1 MIAKIIEASVK
12 NRFLVILF
20 TLIVIGI
27 GIHNVYNLPV
37 DAIPDLSD
45 VQVIVYAE
53 YPGQAPQIVEDQVTY
68 PLATTMLAVPN
79 VKVVRGQSMF
89 SMSFVYIIFE
99 DGTDLYWA
107 RSRVLEYLSS
117 IQGKLPAGV
126 TPSLGPDATGVGW
139 VYEYVLQDTTGKYDL
154 AELRTLQDWYLRY
167 ALRTVP
173 DVAEVASVGGFV
185 KQYQVKVDP
194 NKLASYGIPLSKV
207 KQAIQ
212 MSNNDVGGRIIEQA
226 ETAFL
231 VRGLGYIKKVA
242 DVQNIVVGTDNKGT
256 PIQIRD
262 IGQVKLGPQ
271 LRLGIA
277 EANGEGQVVGG
288 IVIQRFG
295 KNALE
300 VIDRVKAKIK
310 ELLPSLPPGVT
321 IIPAYD
327 RSALIERA
335 IETLKG
341 KLFEEMV
348 IVSLVCI
355 VFLMHIRSAL
365 VAIITL
371 PLGVLMAL
379 IVMYQMG
386 LNANIMSLGGIAI
399 AIGVM
404 VDAAVIMIE
413 NAHKHIENAPPGT
426 PREPLIVEAAKE
438 VGPSLFFSL
447 LIITVSFL
455 PVFGLTGESGR
466 LFKPLAYT
474 KTFSMAAAALLAITL
489 VPILMIYFIT
499 GRIPKEER
507 NPLNRV
513 SMALYHPVLTFV
525 LRFRKTAIVLAVL
538 LMVITLYPASKFGT
552 EFMPPLDEG
561 DLLYMPTTMP
571 GISYTEATALL
582 QQTDRIIRTFPE
594 VEYVFGKAGRA
605 DSATDPAPINMIETV
620 IRLKDKQYW
629 RPGYTM
635 HHLIR
640 DLDAAIKFPGIANSF
655 SYPIRT
661 RIDMLSTGIKTPVG
675 LKFVGA
681 DLNVLNDLGEQAE
694 AILKRLPGTV
704 SAYYERVLGQYYTD
718 FEIDRNEA
726 ARYGLNVGDV
736 QDVIMSALG
745 GIDITQTVEGLER
758 YTVNLRYFQDYRE
771 RPSALRRIL
780 IPTPTGAQVPMEQV
794 ARIRTTL
801 GPPMVRTEGARRTA
815 WIFVD
820 IRDIDLGTYVTKA
833 KEAIEKGIKLPS
845 GYSTI
850 WSGQFEYLQEARA
863 RLKLIIPIALVLV
876 FILLYI
882 NTQSLVKVAIV
893 LLAVP
898 FSLVGAVW
906 LLYVLGYDISVAVVV
921 GLIALAGLDAETGVV
936 MLLYLDIAYHRA
948 IDEGR
953 IKNLEDLEEAVM
965 HGAVKRL
972 RPKLMTVMAILM
984 GLLPIMWSTG
994 TGADMMKRIAAP
1006 MVGGVGTSF
1015 IMELLIYPCIFTL
1028 WKWNAEVKK
1037 QKFTS
1042 TKI

>member
-1 MIAKIIEASVK
+1 MIAKIIEAAVR

-20 TLIVIGI
+20 TLITIAI
-27 GIHNVYNLPV
+27 GIHHLYNLPV

-45 VQVIVYAE
+45 VQVIVFAE

-107 RSRVLEYLSS
+107 RSRVLEYLSY
-117 IQGKLPAGV
+117 IRGKLPKGV
-126 TPSLGPDATGVGW
+126 TPALGPDATGVGW
-139 VYEYVLQDTTGKYDL
+139 VYEYVLQDTTGKYNL
-154 AELRTLQDWYLRY
+154 AQLRTIQDWYLSY

-173 DVAEVASVGGFV
+173 DVAEVASVGGYQ

-231 VRGLGYIKKVA
+231 VRGLGYIKNVA
-242 DVQNIVVGTDNKGT
+242 DVENIVVGTDRKGT
-256 PIQIRD
+256 PLQIKH
-262 IGQVKLGPQ
+262 IAKVGLGPQ

-288 IVIQRFG
+288 IVVQRFG
-295 KNALE
+295 KNALQ
-300 VIDRVKAKIK
+300 VIERVKAKIK
-310 ELLPSLPPGVT
+310 EFLPSLPPGVN
-321 IIPAYD
+321 IVPAYD

-341 KLFEEMV
+341 KLFEEIV

-379 IVMYQMG
+379 IIMYEMG

-426 PREPLIVEAAKE
+426 PRAPLIVEAAKE

-474 KTFSMAAAALLAITL
+474 KTFSMAAAALLAITV

-499 GRIPKEER
+499 GKIPKEER
-507 NPLNRV
+507 NPLNRL
-513 SMALYHPVLTFV
+513 SMALYHPVLALV
-525 LRFRKTAIVLAVL
+525 LRFRKTAIVLAVA
-538 LMVITLYPASKFGT
+538 LYPASKLGT

-594 VEYVFGKAGRA
+594 VDYVFGKAGRA
-605 DSATDPAPINMIETV
+605 DSATDPAPLSMIET
-620 IRLKDKQYW
+620 IIKLKDKKFW
-629 RPGYTM
+629 RPGYTT

-640 DLDAAIKFPGIANSF
+640 DLDAAIKFPGIANAWTF
-655 SYPIRT
+655 PIRT

-675 LKFVGA
+675 LKFIGP
-681 DLNVLNDLGEQAE
+681 DLNVLDKLATQAE
-694 AILKRLPGTV
+694 TILKGLPGTV

-726 ARYGLNVGDV
+726 ARYGLTVGDV

-745 GIDITQTVEGLER
+745 GIDVTQTVEGLER

-771 RPSALRRIL
+771 RPAALRRIL

-794 ARIRTTL
+794 AKISTTL
-801 GPPMVRTEGARRTA
+801 GPPMIRTEGARRTA

-820 IRDIDLGTYVTKA
+820 IRDIDLGTYINQA
-833 KEAIEKGIKLPS
+833 KEAIQTHIKLPP
-845 GYSTI
+845 GYGTI
-850 WSGQFEYLQEARA
+850 WSGQFEYLQEAKA

-876 FILLYI
+876 FILLYV
-882 NTQSLVKVAIV
+882 NTQSLAKVAIV
-893 LLAVP
+893 FLAVP

-906 LLYVLGYDISVAVVV
+906 LLYLLGYDVSVAVVV

-948 IDEGR
+948 INEGR
-953 IKNLEDLEEAVM
+953 MATLEDLEEAVM

-1006 MVGGVGTSF
+1006 MVGGVVTSF

-1028 WKWNAEVKK
+1028 WKWNSEVKK

-1042 TKI
+1042 TTI